1 MITSFLDKGH
11 RGESVYLSEV
21 REAFQTGAHQ
31 VDCAVKLVT
40 GEVKTYRFPF
50 PEAASAEDLTFIRE
64 YLHANLYN
72 LISVLGGVKMTL
84 TIRPGDE
91 AAKALLTELDEVF
104 QTTLPLS
111 ARSGYGKCLNV
122 TDRVNRAMGFPPFR
136 FELREGSAPEA
147 AGESGP
153 ESSGAVERFREAVL
167 KAAGTT
173 LCGMDIGGTDIKM
186 IGVKGGRILAFRE
199 YDWNPTIM
207 TDVESILNPIL
218 LMVRVIR
225 QALSLKEEGRAWEL
239 RRAMLDKH
247 ASYEATLRAVEAAD
261 AEFGEPMQLDGIGV
275 CFPDVVI
282 KDKLVGGETL
292 KTRALRAHS
301 KAYEADFARL
311 TGLQSLLRTQCLP
324 GGAVHIAN
332 DGSLAAY
339 TAAVELAHSFQADEV
354 ADGAFAHTLG
364 TELGTGWIDERGE
377 IPDIPLEVYNCI
389 IDLGERPARAHEP
402 LDARSLLNFNTALP
416 GTLQKYCSQSGAY
429 RLAIEYF
436 RADEPERY
444 RELFEKGF
452 LTEENG
458 GVYVATSPKD
468 MRKALLEF
476 IMALADGGDPAAE
489 RVFRKIGEYLAVTC
503 RETEFIL
510 APRAVDRVLFG
521 RFVKRQRC
529 FELMRE
535 GAAGLSPARFF
546 AADDDLAFTP
556 LMLDLKAD
564 PAYTVAQFGQA
575 VGAAYYAASVLS

>member
-1 MITSFLDKGH
+1 MITSFLERAR
-11 RGESVYLSEV
+11 RGGSVYLYEV
-21 REAFQTGAHQ
+21 REAFQSGAHR
-31 VDCAVKLVT
+31 VDCAVELVT
-40 GEVKTYRFPF
+40 GEIKTYRFPF
-50 PEAASAEDLTFIRE
+50 PEAASAEEWAFVRE

-72 LISVLGGVKMTL
+72 LISVLGGRKMTL
-84 TIRPGDE
+84 TVRPGDQ
-91 AAKALLTELDEVF
+91 AAAGLCAELDEVF
-104 QTTLPLS
+104 QTSLPLS

-136 FELREGSAPEA
+136 FERREGGAPEA
-147 AGESGP
+147 VGRVGAEI
-153 ESSGAVERFREAVL
+153 SGAVERFREAVQ
-167 KAAGTT
+167 KAAGAT
-173 LCGMDIGGTDIKM
+173 LCGMDIGGTDIKL
-186 IGVKGGRILAFRE
+186 IGVKHGRILAFRE
-199 YDWNPTIM
+199 YDWNPTVM

-218 LMVRVIR
+218 LLARVVRH
-225 QALSLKEEGRAWEL
+225 ALSLKDTGRAGEL
-239 RRAMLDKH
+239 KRAMLDKH
-247 ASYEATLRAVEAAD
+247 ASYETTLRAVEAAD
-261 AEFGEPMQLDGIGV
+261 AEFGEPELLDGIGV

-282 KDKLVGGETL
+282 RDKLAGGETL

-301 KAYEADFARL
+301 KDYEADFARL
-311 TGLQSLLRTQCLP
+311 TGLKGLLGAQCLP
-324 GGAVHIAN
+324 GGAVRIAN

-339 TAAVELAHSFQADEV
+339 TAAVELAHSFRAGEV

-377 IPDIPLEVYNCI
+377 IPDIPLEVYNCV
-389 IDLGERPARAHEP
+389 IDLGEHPARAFEP

-436 RADEPERY
+436 RADAPERY

-452 LTEENG
+452 LTEESG
-458 GVYVATSPKD
+458 GVYVATSPRD
-468 MRKALLEF
+468 MRKALLEH
-476 IMALADGGDPAAE
+476 IMALADAGEPAAE

-510 APRAVDRVLFG
+510 APRAVDRALFG

-535 GAAGLSPARFF
+535 GAAKLSSARFF

-575 VGAAYYAASVLS
+575 VGAAYYAASGQ

>member
-1 MITSFLDKGH
+1 MIQSFLDKAN
-11 RGESVYLSEV
+11 RGQSVYLYEV
-21 REAFQTGAHQ
+21 REAFQGGAHR
-31 VDCAVKLVT
+31 VDCAVELVT

-50 PEAASAEDLTFIRE
+50 PEAAGAEEWTFVRE

-72 LISVLGGVKMTL
+72 LISVLGGAKMTL
-84 TIRPGDE
+84 TVRPGDD
-91 AAKALLTELDEVF
+91 AAMALCAELDEVF
-104 QTTLPLS
+104 QTRLPLS

-136 FELREGSAPEA
+136 FEVREGGAPEA
-147 AGESGP
+147 AGEAGP
-153 ESSGAVERFREAVL
+153 ESSGAVERFREAVE
-167 KAAGTT
+167 KAAGAA

-186 IGVKGGRILAFRE
+186 IGVKHGRIRAFRE

-207 TDVESILNPIL
+207 TDVQSILNPIH
-218 LMVRVIR
+218 LMVRVVR
-225 QALSLKEEGRAWEL
+225 QALSLPEDGRAGEL
-239 RRAMLDKH
+239 KHAMLDKH

-261 AEFGEPMQLDGIGV
+261 AEFGEPILLDGIGV

-292 KTRALRAHS
+292 KTRALRANS
-301 KAYEADFARL
+301 MDYEADFARL
-311 TGLQSLLRTQCLP
+311 TGLKSLLCAQCVP

-339 TAAVELAHSFQADEV
+339 TAAVELAHSERSGEV

-389 IDLGERPARAHEP
+389 IDLGEHPARAFEP

-416 GTLQKYCSQSGAY
+416 GTLQKYASQSGAY

-436 RADEPERY
+436 KADEPERY
-444 RELFEKGF
+444 RELFEKNF
-452 LTEENG
+452 LTDENG

-468 MRKALLEF
+468 MRKALLEH

-489 RVFRKIGEYLAVTC
+489 RVFQKIGEYLAVTF

-510 APRAVDRVLFG
+510 APRAKDRVLFG

-535 GAAGLSPARFF
+535 GAARLSPARFF

-575 VGAAYYAASVLS
+575 VGAASYAVSRG

>member
-1 MITSFLDKGH
+1 MITSFLERAR
-11 RGESVYLSEV
+11 RGESVYLYEV

-31 VDCAVKLVT
+31 VDCAVELVT

-50 PEAASAEDLTFIRE
+50 PEVAGAQEWTFVRE

-72 LISVLGGVKMTL
+72 LISILGGVRMTL
-84 TIRPGDE
+84 TVRPGDE
-91 AAKALLTELDEVF
+91 DAKALSAELDEVF
-104 QTTLPLS
+104 QTRLPLS

-122 TDRVNRAMGFPPFR
+122 TDRVNQAMGFPPFR
-136 FELREGSAPEA
+136 FEVREGVAPETV
-147 AGESGP
+147 GESGP
-153 ESSGAVERFREAVL
+153 ESSGAVERFREAVQ
-167 KAAGTT
+167 KAAGAT

-186 IGVKGGRILAFRE
+186 IGVRRGRIRAFRE

-225 QALSLKEEGRAWEL
+225 QALSLKEEGRAGEL
-239 RRAMLDKH
+239 KRAMLDKL

-261 AEFGEPMQLDGIGV
+261 AEFGEPELLDGIGV

-301 KAYEADFARL
+301 KDYEADFAHL
-311 TGLQSLLRTQCLP
+311 TGLQDLLKTQCLP
-324 GGAVHIAN
+324 GGVVHIAN

-339 TAAVELAHSFQADEV
+339 TAAVELAHSERAGEV

-377 IPDIPLEVYNCI
+377 IPDIPLEVYNSI
-389 IDLGERPARAHEP
+389 IDLGEHPARTHEP

-436 RADEPERY
+436 QADEPERY
-444 RELFEKGF
+444 RELFEKGY
-452 LTEENG
+452 LTQENG

-468 MRKALLEF
+468 MRKALLEH
-476 IMALADGGDPAAE
+476 IMGLANVGDPAAE

-503 RETEFIL
+503 RETAFIL

-575 VGAAYYAASVLS
+575 VGAAYYAASER